1 MFPAFSGKQLY
12 KMLERGSHA
21 ALGLNNCTAPG
32 QCASPRACR
41 TARRPCSLRKI
52 AHNLRAAPAGHTQRR
67 PQVSGSGSDSGAATC
82 QKPSAGR
89 QNHQNPGAEANTE
102 MKERGFSFTLRTDKR
117 QWQRQRRRHM
127 PKTMRRATREQ
138 MLRRASTVATCRKPC
153 AGLRANKCY
162 VGPLLSP
169 HAENHAQGYARTNAT
184 WGLYSPPRRAEVQRV
199 ATELPARRRGPRDAV
214 RAVPSAPPRVCS
226 RTTREQLRNAGHKC

>member
-67 PQVSGSGSDSGAATC
+67 PQVSGSGSDSGVATC

-102 MKERGFSFTLRTDKR
+102 VKERGFSFTLRTGKR

-138 MLRRASTVATCRKPC
+138 MLRGASTLPRAGRKFNAWQRNFRLGAGALAMLFAPC
-153 AGLRANKCY
+153 PLLPHGSAAGLRANNC
-162 VGPLLSP
+162 GMP
-169 HAENHAQGYARTNAT
+169 GTNVNK
-184 WGLYSPPRRAEVQRV
+184 RA
-199 ATELPARRRGPRDAV
+199 
-214 RAVPSAPPRVCS
+214 SA
-226 RTTREQLRNAGHKC
+226 